1 MRISTTCVK
10 NEWFYHL
17 HSLYIQMFPL
27 SLMLPSRLWPITF
40 GIAPIPEVKGD
51 ADERQTA
58 PSFGFFLY
66 IFPSLGR
73 RGCLWWIVPDCG
85 RRVCRR
91 VAVANCAL
99 MTLFTAHRPAREG
112 EGGGGAE
119 MHYGYFDGGALSGRL
134 RGNRPR
140 KQLNAFP
147 FFPTRG
153 AKRGWIELNWS
164 HNIWGVMQ
172 RGWWWLFCFF

>member
-1 MRISTTCVK
+1 MVKPYKINTARWGLAQHVSLARVK

-27 SLMLPSRLWPITF
+27 SLMLPSRFWPITF

-51 ADERQTA
+51 ADERQSA
-58 PSFGFFLY
+58 PSFRFFLY

-112 EGGGGAE
+112 EGDGGTE

-140 KQLNAFP
+140 KQLNAFS
-147 FFPTRG
+147 FFYHPWG
-153 AKRGWIELNWS
+153 KKRMNWA
-164 HNIWGVMQ
+164 
-172 RGWWWLFCFF
+172 